1 MQQQNTRSLE
11 SLSWFCHLCGVLS
24 IFIGMTVSLMNLIN
38 RDFFHIQSG
47 LFIFASGY
55 ALIKISAKITQILN
69 SERANDAPRQFSS

>member
-1 MQQQNTRSLE
+1 MQQQNARSLE

-24 IFIGMTVSLMNLIN
+24 VFIGMSVTLMNLIN

-55 ALIKISAKITQILN
+55 ALIKISTKIMLIVN
-69 SERANDAPRQFSS
+69 SERIDQ